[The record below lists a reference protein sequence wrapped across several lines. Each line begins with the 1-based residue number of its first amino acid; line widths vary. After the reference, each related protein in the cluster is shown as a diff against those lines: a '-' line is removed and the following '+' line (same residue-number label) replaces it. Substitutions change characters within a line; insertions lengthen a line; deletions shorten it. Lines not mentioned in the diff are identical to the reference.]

1 MSNVFGEL
9 LRVTTFG
16 ESHGPLIGA
25 VVDGLPAGLPL
36 DEAAIQAD
44 LDRRRPGASEL
55 TSPRDEPDRVRI
67 VSGVFEGRTTGA
79 PVALLVANED
89 VRTAD
94 YAAWR
99 DCFRPGHGDWTWWK
113 KYGVRDWRGG
123 GRLSGRE
130 TVARVAAGAVA
141 RRLLERRGVRVAGQ
155 VLALGGVVARDPDL
169 AAAAA
174 SPLRCGDPRA
184 ERRMAAALRKAREA
198 GDSLGGIVEVRALGV
213 PPGWGEPVFGKLDA
227 RLGGALLSLG
237 AVKGVEFGD
246 GFALAVLRGS
256 KANDPLTPRGFAS
269 NRAGGVLGGIS
280 NGEPLVIRLAV
291 KPTPTLGRPQA
302 TVDVRGRARTLRVP
316 GRHDP
321 CVAPR
326 LVAVAEAMTA
336 LVLADAA
343 LLHDA
348 RRRAGPDS
356 RRRSAPRTRP
366 PRPPGAMDGRRS
378 R

>member
-16 ESHGPLIGA
+16 ESHGPAVGA
-25 VVDGLPAGLPL
+25 VLDGVPAGLPL
-36 DEAAIQAD
+36 DVAALQAD

-55 TSPRDEPDRVRI
+55 ASPRNEPDRVRI
-67 VSGVFEGRTTGA
+67 LAGVFEGRTTGA
-79 PVALLVANED
+79 PVALLVENRDA
-89 VRTAD
+89 RPAD
-94 YAAWR
+94 YAEWR

-130 TVARVAAGAVA
+130 TVGRVAAGAVA
-141 RRLLERRGVRVAGQ
+141 RRLLERRGVRVVGH
-155 VLALGGVVARDPDL
+155 VSALGGIRVRQPDL
-169 AAAAA
+169 ELAAR
-174 SPLRCGDPRA
+174 SPLRCGDPAA
-184 ERRMAAALRKAREA
+184 ERRMAAALRKARDA
-198 GDSLGGIVEVRALGV
+198 GDSLGGIVEVQAFGV

-227 RLGGALLSLG
+227 RLGGALLSIG

-246 GFALAVLRGS
+246 GFALAALRGS
-256 KANDPLTPRGFAS
+256 RANDPLTPRGFAS

-280 NGEPLVIRLAV
+280 NGEPLVVRLAV
-291 KPTPTLGRPQA
+291 KPTPTLGLPQA
-302 TVDVRGRARTLRVP
+302 TVDTRGRARTLRVP

-348 RRRAGPDS
+348 RRNAI
-356 RRRSAPRTRP
+356 RRPR
-366 PRPPGAMDGRRS
+366 GAVDGRR
-378 R
+378 RR

>member
-25 VVDGLPAGLPL
+25 VVDGVPAGLPL
-36 DEAAIQAD
+36 DEPTIQAD
-44 LDRRRPGASEL
+44 LDRRRPGTSEL
-55 TSPRDEPDRVRI
+55 TSPRREPDRVRI

-79 PVALLVANED
+79 PVALLVENED
-89 VRTAD
+89 ARPAD
-94 YAAWR
+94 YAGWR

-130 TVARVAAGAVA
+130 TVGRVAAGAVA
-141 RRLLERRGVRVAGQ
+141 RRLLERRGVRVAGH
-155 VLALGGVVARDPDL
+155 VLALGGIRARDPDL
-169 AAAAA
+169 AVAAA
-174 SPLRCGDPRA
+174 SPLRCGDPCA
-184 ERRMAAALRKAREA
+184 ERRMAAALRRAVAA

-227 RLGGALLSLG
+227 RLGGALLSIG

-246 GFALAVLRGS
+246 GFALALQRGS
-256 KANDPLTPRGFAS
+256 AANDPLTPRGFAG

-280 NGEPLVIRLAV
+280 NGEPLVVRLAV
-291 KPTPTLGRPQA
+291 KPTPTLARPQA
-302 TVDVRGRARTLRVP
+302 TVDVRGRARALRVP

-326 LVAVAEAMTA
+326 LVAVAEAMVA

-348 RRRAGPDS
+348 RRRAAAGPP
-356 RRRSAPRTRP
+356 RGSAPRTRGS
-366 PRPPGAMDGRRS
+366 RTPGPMDGRRS